1 MRKSFS
7 VITGGTGYVGLALV
21 KHLVSEGENIRLFL
35 LEDHPCLD
43 GIECEKFIG
52 NICNPDDVNKCF
64 EGAET
69 VYHIAG
75 VVDISGKKEELMWK
89 VNVEGTRNVVEG
101 CKKCGVKNLIYVSS
115 IDTYPDKFGTEEKTE
130 LSHYSEVGL
139 TSGYAIT
146 KAIATQ
152 IVLDAKDD
160 LKVCC
165 VQPTGVLGPDDYM
178 GSSLG
183 AMMDLFIKGLFPVSM
198 NFGRYNFVD
207 NRDMAKAMY
216 NAVKMGKSG
225 ECYILGGEVITV
237 DQLMG
242 YMAES
247 LGRKKPSIKISKG
260 LIKPLVP
267 VISKAMD
274 LAKLP
279 PMLNKFSLSKLEENC
294 NFSNDK
300 AKREL
305 GFSPRPASETVRD
318 TVLWRQERM
327 KGTA

>member
-1 MRKSFS
+1 MSKSFS